1 VYLEEYLDL
10 TEEKQ
15 ERKKNGS
22 IETEIDFLLA
32 EGVGKTKLRAMD
44 LW

>member
-1 VYLEEYLDL
+1 MCLEEYLDL

-15 ERKKNGS
+15 ERKKSGS
-22 IETEIDFLLA
+22 IETEIDLLLG

-44 LW
+44 LR